1 MKGLFVF
8 SKFFIAK
15 FQKFPVS
22 LFFEFFVLFEMVT
35 NTLMQRLVNWLRD
48 TLFFFYFL
56 NHCWFLI
63 VTWNLLLRHRSVK
76 VILFFLNLNLFNCFF
91 NQSLDLG
98 FDLSNLFLIF
108 NYFLLVL
115 LYLVG
120 LLLLITLLNL
130 QIVLTCGRHVKIFK
144 VLLINHT
151 PSDFNFT
158 LDFLVWNIRH
168 VFKS

>member
-1 MKGLFVF
+1 MNV
-8 SKFFIAK
+8 
-15 FQKFPVS
+15 V
-22 LFFEFFVLFEMVT
+22 LFFELFVLFEMVT

-48 TLFFFYFL
+48 TLFFFNFL

-76 VILFFLNLNLFNCFF
+76 FILFFLNLNLFNCFF
-91 NQSLDLG
+91 NQSLYLG

-130 QIVLTCGRHVKIFK
+130 QFVLTCGRHVKIFK

-151 PSDFNFT
+151 PSDFNFS

-168 VFKS
+168 VFKF